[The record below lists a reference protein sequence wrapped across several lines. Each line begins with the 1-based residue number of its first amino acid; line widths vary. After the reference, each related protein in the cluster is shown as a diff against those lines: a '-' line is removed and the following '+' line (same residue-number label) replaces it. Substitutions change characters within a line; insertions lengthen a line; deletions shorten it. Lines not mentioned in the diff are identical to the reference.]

1 MNMNRK
7 KIITRES
14 NRIVYEPLSDV
25 SELFFEQV
33 YRQADRTLAKIIKD
47 NTIYADN
54 KTEKEKKDEAENK
67 QSLNVISFLAG
78 RGRGKTSAML
88 SFLSHLN
95 KLQDEK
101 KWSEISD
108 IDKKVFLVL
117 PYIDAAM
124 LAEAEYI
131 IDVILAEMW
140 DKFEEFTKS
149 KYNLHDAK
157 FERLERE
164 IKQQFINVRKAYLV
178 LKEREEGKS
187 ISDEM
192 DVPVPSALHELA
204 VSVNLK
210 QELQRLID
218 LYVEI
223 FQYNTD
229 KNDKEYYVVIAI
241 DDVDMSGGRAHFI
254 LEQIRRFLCMQR
266 VIVFITADIERLQM
280 ACEARYIQIYSDALD
295 RRKFINEYLE
305 KVLPYNMRIY
315 LPEIKER
322 HDKIELV
329 TPAKKKLGL
338 TSSDEKGM
346 ILEFMAKQ
354 GGIYFDIY
362 RRKRHFLQNQSMR
375 SMVNYFEQMIMM
387 RDDCYTWLKADLKE
401 RIAERISD
409 AKQKKYMNDLFSIDY
424 EDVNSYLISCMH
436 YTEERNTAEKSLGQV
451 LYVCRSFEELDIRNI
466 EFVNAIIMF
475 YSLIIQQCD
484 EEILQK
490 VVGESLWGAQEYG
503 LISSEGRTSAYCLS
517 FDLKG
522 SLVLTYKGTYENK
535 ILVEDVNSAISEIIE
550 INLDNII
557 LWLCSLL
564 FVTPD
569 MSDGNDFAA
578 DVRKSEKLNMENMSA
593 DSPAGQ
599 REMDDQN
606 EEDSEAKNDLII
618 ILQPKF
624 NARKNYL
631 SNAFRTHEETRTCC
645 YSLLYGALSALAEQF
660 EVSTDSEHHVSEKNF
675 DFIGE
680 KTDEILA
687 ILYGMEE
694 SATVRDIEEKG
705 NILKG
710 VEILYSIGK
719 LLPNMVENDV
729 SVESDAYST
738 LVSSYTIIQNELERR
753 DEYFK
758 ELKIETKFRERFSR
772 SLQAKVLLG
781 TDILSKEMK
790 KKFEVRLGDLLLEF
804 RGAATRPVLQKV
816 TPKNPSQ

>member
-47 NTIYADN
+47 NTIDTDKRAEKNEKNEVKN
-54 KTEKEKKDEAENK
+54 KE
-67 QSLNVISFLAG
+67 SLNVISFLAG

-101 KWSEISD
+101 NWSEISD
-108 IDKKVFLVL
+108 IEAKKFIVL

-149 KYNLHDAK
+149 QYNLHDAR

-229 KNDKEYYVVIAI
+229 KKDKEYYVVIAI
-241 DDVDMSGGRAHFI
+241 DDVDMSGGKAHFI

-266 VIVFITADIERLQM
+266 VIVFITADIERLQT
-280 ACEARYIQIYSDALD
+280 ACEARYIQIYSDDLD

-329 TPAKKKLGL
+329 TPAKKELGL

-354 GGIYFDIY
+354 GGIYFDIF

-387 RDDCYTWLKADLKE
+387 KDDCFTWLKADLRE
-401 RIAERISD
+401 RIAERITV
-409 AKQKKYMNDLFSIDY
+409 ARQKKNMNDLFSIDY
-424 EDVNSYLISCMH
+424 EDVNSYLISCMQN
-436 YTEERNTAEKSLGQV
+436 RNRSNTEKSLGQV
-451 LYVCRSFEELDIRNI
+451 LYVCRLFEDLDIRNI

-522 SLVLTYKGTYENK
+522 RLVLTYNGIYENK
-535 ILVEDVNSAISEIIE
+535 ILVEDVNSAINEIIE
-550 INLDNII
+550 TNLDNII

-569 MSDGNDFAA
+569 MSDGTDFAA
-578 DVRKSEKLNMENMSA
+578 DVFKSNKLNVEDMSI
-593 DSPAGQ
+593 DGPTGQ
-599 REMDDQN
+599 QAMDDKN
-606 EEDSEAKNDLII
+606 EEDSEAKKDLII
-618 ILQPKF
+618 TLTPKF

-631 SNAFRTHEETRTCC
+631 SNAFRTYQETRTCC
-645 YSLLYGALSALAEQF
+645 YSLLYGALSALAEKL
-660 EVSTDSEHHVSEKNF
+660 EASTDTQHHVSEKNF

-687 ILYGMEE
+687 VLYGREE
-694 SATVRDIEEKG
+694 STTVRDIEEKG

-753 DEYFK
+753 DEYFRG
-758 ELKIETKFRERFSR
+758 LNIETKFRERFSR

-790 KKFEVRLGDLLLEF
+790 EKFEVRLGDLLLEF
-804 RGAATRPVLQKV
+804 RGAATRPVLQKG
-816 TPKNPSQ
+816 TAKNLTL